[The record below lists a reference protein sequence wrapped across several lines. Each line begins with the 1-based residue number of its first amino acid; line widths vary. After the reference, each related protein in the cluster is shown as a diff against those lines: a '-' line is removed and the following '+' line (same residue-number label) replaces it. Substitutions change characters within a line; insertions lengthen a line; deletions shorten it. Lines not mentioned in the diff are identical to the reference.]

1 MKTSITIDIPSE
13 VSSTHVP
20 RGESCHLSATDDL
33 EFQILHWTSADE
45 GEVPPPLIDDETG
58 REQRWFDERREHA
71 IYMNGVTS
79 SGLGV
84 TLRTTFDPYFY
95 IKLESRSGRPWSNA
109 DVRDYLKCRLL
120 GRIKNR
126 KTFRGEV
133 IAEESSRYYQTYSD
147 PDAETK
153 EERDESKVFLSY
165 ESALIDYEIQW
176 KKDLDAGFTGPDP
189 KRFQFVKLTFRTF
202 EAMQKAS
209 RRVTAAYDNETRQ
222 WLRDKRYK
230 VSVYEA
236 NLEPKLRLMH
246 LTGVQAAGWVRVPAN
261 SYKFMSGGRKESRTQ
276 VEVNVGD
283 WKQLKPLEKEA
294 IAPFR
299 QLSFDLETYSPDP
312 AKFSNPELHDN
323 YIIQIASLFSD
334 FGKGEDPVKVL
345 YNLGPC
351 DPIDEPNTVLR
362 CFDSERDMLVAW
374 AKLVQQ
380 SDPDIVH
387 AYNGWEFDYAY
398 LAIRAKV
405 TGCWD
410 EFRKLGKLRE
420 YDSRLFEKTMSSGA
434 YGDNHWKLLPM
445 SGRLVID
452 PMVHIKRE
460 HKLRFYNL
468 NYVSEWFLATKLK
481 NPLSVRKGKRKVKVR
496 HGNHG
501 FKVGDVVKFSDI
513 DTPDVEET
521 ADGKYFYALAGWT
534 FEQLHKLHTIVEIKS
549 EHEYVIE
556 MPTPATKTLTRVGGS
571 SVKAFESKHDISFER
586 MFEAWRNGEADIMN
600 TVGRYCIQ
608 DTMLPQ
614 KILDKLCVLPNLIE
628 MAKVTWVPMEY
639 LITRGQQIKCFSQI
653 CKEAHE
659 NDWRVP
665 TVQHSYDTD
674 DEDEEDEGIGY
685 TGGAVL
691 DPFIGFYTDPI
702 AVPDFKSLY
711 PCTMIDG
718 NYCYTTLVKDPRYLN
733 LPGVQYNVVQ
743 MDDGRKHIYAMCYDG
758 LVPEILATLL
768 ITRGKRKKMM
778 NNAQSPLEYMIHNGA
793 QLALKV
799 SANSI
804 YGFTGVQPKKAMLP
818 CMGIAESTTAQGR
831 KSTFRSR
838 DYAEN
843 PDNFKDIIHCT
854 THFPLNYYY
863 LMKDPESNG
872 HFHMT
877 AAKLLA
883 AHKITL
889 DEECC
894 DGDKRFLPLEEP
906 PDLQTPVV
914 EVDDCGLKCW
924 TSEKWATIVGFSR
937 VRRDY
942 IEGDLI
948 RVHTDHGTTLDMTH
962 YRAKVLGLQQCRYTR
977 STQVKEKDR
986 TCETAIEMA
995 EKNVCTTVYGDS
1007 VTGDTPIL
1015 LRDPSGNEVIRP
1027 IEDLAQDWIPYK
1039 AFKSESSSRDQKEQ
1053 SPLDE
1058 GWCVWT
1064 GEWTP
1069 ITRVIR
1075 HKTNKK
1081 LYRVNTDQASVDV
1094 TEDHSLL
1101 NDQCEQ
1107 IKPRDC
1113 SKGDALL
1120 HRDPD
1125 AGRQVVDFT
1134 EVAYSK
1140 LYPRPFRLGLLIGT
1154 PKLPSIPDEVIS
1166 GSIEEKAAFCQGAH
1180 LTIGASTDLG
1190 IWNFRL
1196 RGKLVVAQMFRLLS
1210 ALGHHVSIHQTV
1222 STFRDEFH
1230 VCCTP
1235 FERDI
1240 GHRVTEIYEISRA
1253 SEFVYD
1259 IETESGIFQAGV
1271 GNLIVKNTDSIFLLY
1286 DTSHLE
1292 GEDMRCAYTSIVS
1305 AFVADRITHYLRSFN
1320 PWKPIDKQWME
1331 LEYEKTYRF
1340 WILFSK
1346 KRYAGEMMEF
1356 NPYDFSEDKK
1366 GVALKRRDFCTF
1378 VKEVYS
1384 KVLKC
1389 LFDPDRSVDRTT
1401 RVHNALNV
1409 VCRAIE
1415 DLINNRVPFEKMIIS
1430 KLLKDHYKSA
1440 EKKQTKGS
1448 TAAHKSDFGPHNI
1461 FVDDRV
1467 TWKSRDFI
1475 CTGVVQKK
1483 HDTTAFHSE
1492 TSKKKA
1498 PLEVKILKTEHA
1510 DENIPIEERVGIPK
1524 SLTPGKRFR
1533 MQYSHIE
1540 SKKDSIIYLE
1550 KILDPETLPEEIEK
1564 IKHPHVRL
1572 ARKMHLRDPATTPPS
1587 GSRVPYIFVETESDD
1602 VDQYQKA
1609 EHPDYAKENNLVL
1622 DPIYYL
1628 EHQCANAWGQIL
1640 DTVYPGVIDE
1650 IYKEAFEAY
1659 RRRRKQMVT
1668 LRGFVGGD
1676 RNTDYDIRFTRFW
1689 EKETFSLAGLHKR
1702 QMIHEAAKSRKR
1714 RKKTEQ
1720 KTKITSFFAPKQ

>member
-1 MKTSITIDIPSE
+1 MKTAITIDIPSE
-13 VSSTHVP
+13 VSSTYVP
-20 RGESCHLSATDDL
+20 RGKSCELSAADDL

-45 GEVPPPLIDDETG
+45 GEVPPPSIDENG
-58 REQRWFDERREHA
+58 REQRWFQERREHA

-95 IKLESRSGRPWSNA
+95 IKLESQTGRPWTNA
-109 DVRDYLKCRLL
+109 EVRDYLKCQLL

-126 KTFRGEV
+126 KTYDGGF
-133 IAEESSRYYQTYSD
+133 IAEEHSRYYQTYSD

-153 EERDESKVFLSY
+153 EERDDSKVYLSY

-202 EAMQKAS
+202 ESMQKAS
-209 RRVTAAYDNETRQ
+209 RRVTASYDKETQR
-222 WLRDKRYK
+222 WLRNKRFK

-246 LTGVQAAGWVRVPAN
+246 LTGVEAAGWVRVPAN
-261 SYKFMSGGRKESRTQ
+261 SYKFMTGGRKESRTL
-276 VEVNVGD
+276 VEVNVRD
-283 WKQLKPLEKEA
+283 WKRLEPLEKEA

-334 FGKGEDPVKVL
+334 FGTGEDPVKVL

-468 NYVSEWFLATKLK
+468 NYVSEWFLSKKLK
-481 NPLSVRKGKRKVKVR
+481 NPLSIRKGKRQVKVR

-521 ADGKYFYALAGWT
+521 DDGKYFYALAGWT
-534 FEQLHKLHTIVEIKS
+534 FEQLHRLHTIVAIKS

-556 MPTPATKTLTRVGGS
+556 MPTPATKTLTRVGGN

-600 TVGRYCIQ
+600 KVGRYCIQ

-665 TVQHSYDTD
+665 TIQHSYDTD

-733 LPGVQYNVVQ
+733 LPGVQYNVVE

-778 NNAQSPLEYMIHNGA
+778 NDAQTPLEYMIHNGA

-818 CMGIAESTTAQGR
+818 CMAIAESTTAQGR
-831 KSTFRSR
+831 KSTFRAR

-843 PDNFKDIIHCT
+843 PDNFKDIINCT
-854 THFPLNYYY
+854 THFPMNYYY

-889 DEECC
+889 DEECSG
-894 DGDKRFLPLEEP
+894 GDKRFLPLEEP

-977 STQVKEKDR
+977 STQVGEKDR
-986 TCETAIEMA
+986 TCETALEMA
-995 EKNVCTTVYGDS
+995 EKNICTTVYGD
-1007 VTGDTPIL
+1007 
-1015 LRDPSGNEVIRP
+1015 
-1027 IEDLAQDWIPYK
+1027 
-1039 AFKSESSSRDQKEQ
+1039 
-1053 SPLDE
+1053 
-1058 GWCVWT
+1058 
-1064 GEWTP
+1064 
-1069 ITRVIR
+1069 
-1075 HKTNKK
+1075 
-1081 LYRVNTDQASVDV
+1081 
-1094 TEDHSLL
+1094 
-1101 NDQCEQ
+1101 
-1107 IKPRDC
+1107 
-1113 SKGDALL
+1113 
-1120 HRDPD
+1120 
-1125 AGRQVVDFT
+1125 
-1134 EVAYSK
+1134 
-1140 LYPRPFRLGLLIGT
+1140 
-1154 PKLPSIPDEVIS
+1154 
-1166 GSIEEKAAFCQGAH
+1166 
-1180 LTIGASTDLG
+1180 
-1190 IWNFRL
+1190 
-1196 RGKLVVAQMFRLLS
+1196 
-1210 ALGHHVSIHQTV
+1210 
-1222 STFRDEFH
+1222 
-1230 VCCTP
+1230 
-1235 FERDI
+1235 
-1240 GHRVTEIYEISRA
+1240 
-1253 SEFVYD
+1253 
-1259 IETESGIFQAGV
+1259 
-1271 GNLIVKNTDSIFLLY
+1271 TDSIFLLY

-1305 AFVADRITHYLRSFN
+1305 AFVADRITQYLRSFN

-1467 TWKSRDFI
+1467 TWRSREFI

-1492 TSKKKA
+1492 ASKKKS

-1510 DENIPIEERVGIPK
+1510 DENIPIDERTGIPK

-1587 GSRVPYIFVETESDD
+1587 GSRVPFIFVETESDD

-1609 EHPDYAKENNLVL
+1609 EHPDYAKEHNLVL

-1668 LRGFVGGD
+1668 LRGFVAGD
-1676 RNTDYDIRFTRFW
+1676 RNTDYDIRLTRFW